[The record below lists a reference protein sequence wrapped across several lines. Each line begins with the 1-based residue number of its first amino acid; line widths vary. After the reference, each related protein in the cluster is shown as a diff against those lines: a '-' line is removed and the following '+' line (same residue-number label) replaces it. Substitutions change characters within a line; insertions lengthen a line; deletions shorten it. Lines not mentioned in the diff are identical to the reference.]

1 VAIARALAAQP
12 SVLICDE
19 VTSALDVSV
28 QAAIIELLG
37 ELRREM
43 GLSLLFITH
52 DLALIRTIADRV
64 AVMNQGRIVEEGPV
78 NTILTSPSAD
88 YTRELLANT
97 PSIEVALGHA
107 PPTAASTSTRD
118 Q

>member
-1 VAIARALAAQP
+1 MLV
-12 SVLICDE
+12 CDE

-37 ELRREM
+37 KLRQQM

-64 AVMNQGRIVEEGPV
+64 AVMNKGRIVEQGTVDE
-78 NTILTSPSAD
+78 ILTAPSAD

-107 PPTAASTSTRD
+107 PPTAPST
-118 Q
+118 

>member
-1 VAIARALAAQP
+1 
-12 SVLICDE
+12 

-28 QAAIIELLG
+28 QAAIVELLG

-43 GLSLLFITH
+43 GLSMLFITH

-64 AVMNQGRIVEEGPV
+64 AVMHEGRIVEQGSVDE
-78 NTILTSPSAD
+78 ILTTPSAD

-97 PSIEVALGHA
+97 PSIEVARLGRSRATHA
-107 PPTAASTSTRD
+107 R
-118 Q
+118 